1 MFNQS
6 DSLVSDKP
14 PNYSMNLNPKKKLQI
29 NPNVSVDCV
38 VFGYS
43 NGQLKVLLIK
53 RKAIANVSTEQF
65 ALPGDLVREDESLD
79 RAAEKILFRLT
90 KIKGIYLEQ
99 FYTFGDPNRVAALKD
114 QEWLRAFRKEPEAR
128 VITVAYYALVKSE
141 DYTPMPSSFAGET
154 QWTPIDEVPVLAFDH
169 NIILEK
175 AYAHLKENLVEKQI
189 GFELLPEKFTLSEL
203 QHFYETLLDIK
214 YDKRN
219 FRKNLKS
226 QKYLKKLDEKV
237 KGQAHRPAQLYTYV
251 KE

>member
-1 MFNQS
+1 
-6 DSLVSDKP
+6 
-14 PNYSMNLNPKKKLQI
+14 MNATLQKKVQI

-43 NGQLKVLLIK
+43 NGRLKVLLIK
-53 RKAIANVSTEQF
+53 RKPIANVSTQQF
-65 ALPGDLVREDESLD
+65 ALPGDLVMEDESLD
-79 RAAEKILFRLT
+79 TAAERILFQLT

-99 FYTFGDPNRVAALKD
+99 FHTFGDPHRVSALKD

-141 DYTPMPSSFAGET
+141 DYTPVPSSFAGET
-154 QWTPIDEVPVLAFDH
+154 QWTPIDEIPTLAFDH
-169 NIILEK
+169 NLILEK
-175 AYAHLKENLVEKQI
+175 AYLHLKQNLVAKQI

-203 QHFYETLLDIK
+203 QHFYETLLEVK

-226 QKYLKKLDEKV
+226 QTYLKKLDEKV
-237 KGQAHRPAQLYTYV
+237 KGHAHRPANLYIYV